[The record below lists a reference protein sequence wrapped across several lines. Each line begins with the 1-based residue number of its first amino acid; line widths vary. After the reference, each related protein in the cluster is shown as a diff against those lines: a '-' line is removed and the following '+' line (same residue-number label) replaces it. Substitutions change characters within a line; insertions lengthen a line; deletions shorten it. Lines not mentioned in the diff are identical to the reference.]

1 MADPVSAHLL
11 PGLDWLAKLGIGLI
25 VASAG
30 VLLIRPP
37 RDGAWRFALGI
48 FTIEAGTLV
57 AIRGIVAAGGS
68 SWWQYLMP
76 FALVFVPGIFIAVV
90 LTRLR
95 WWRRVGFPPI
105 PGWRA
110 PPPGVPFLVVPRSRD
125 GGAL

>member
-1 MADPVSAHLL
+1 MADPVSAHRL

-57 AIRGIVAAGGS
+57 AVRGIVAAGGS
-68 SWWQYLMP
+68 RLGAYFFPLAPLFLSR
-76 FALVFVPGIFIAVV
+76 VFLSAV
-90 LTRLR
+90 LSRPHLGR
-95 WWRRVGFPPI
+95 PP
-105 PGWRA
+105 R
-110 PPPGVPFLVVPRSRD
+110 
-125 GGAL
+125 